1 MAGAALQQ
9 IGRYEVLAELGRGA
23 MGLVYRA
30 RDPQLDRVVAIKTVR
45 RDLGLPPEE
54 YAEFKQ
60 RFYQEANAAG
70 RLSHPNLVAVH
81 DVVELDGVPYMVMEY
96 VDGRTLAEVI
106 ASEGP
111 LPPQRAVALV
121 VQVCR
126 ALDYAHARGVVHRD
140 IKPGNVLVDRHD
152 VAKVSDFG
160 IARLPG
166 SQVTRTGVLLGTPAY
181 MAPELLGGR
190 SPDGRS
196 DLFSVGVALYET
208 LTGVNPFNAD
218 DLATI
223 VARIVNETPAPA
235 RERNPAVP
243 VALDEALGRALA
255 KRPEDRYPT
264 AQVFADALAG
274 ALAPES
280 SPAAGTARRRSRR
293 RLVPRWVALTVVGAL
308 CLVALAVGGLFAWD
322 WWWQQQVGAIV
333 VTTNPLVEVFIDG
346 EFRGRA
352 GEGPLVLSEIA
363 VGERSVTLRLGAREW
378 TASGSVRRDQPLAF
392 SHRFPE
398 ERPAQAGKTR
408 PDGLRGVEG
417 KVRDALDKPRE
428 VYEQLRGAIDK
439 LWKSP

>member
-1 MAGAALQQ
+1 VAEVAALQQ
-9 IGRYEVLAELGRGA
+9 IGRFEVLEELGRGA

-54 YAEFKQ
+54 YAAFKQ
-60 RFYQEANAAG
+60 RFYQEATAAG

-81 DVVELDGVPYMVMEY
+81 DVVEVDGVPYMVMEY
-96 VDGRTLAEVI
+96 VDGRTLAELI

-111 LPPQRAVALV
+111 LLPDRAVPLV
-121 VQVCR
+121 VQVCG
-126 ALDYAHARGVVHRD
+126 ALHYAHAHGVVHRD
-140 IKPGNVLVDRHD
+140 IKPGNVLVDRD
-152 VAKVSDFG
+152 GVAKVSDFG

-181 MAPELLGGR
+181 MAPEQLAGR

-196 DLFSVGVALYET
+196 DLFSLGVALYEA

-218 DLATI
+218 DLATT
-223 VARIVNETPAPA
+223 VARIVTEIPVPA
-235 RERNPAVP
+235 RERNPAIS
-243 VALDEALGRALA
+243 VALDDALGRALA

-264 AQVFADALAG
+264 AQAFADALAR
-274 ALAPES
+274 ALAPE
-280 SPAAGTARRRSRR
+280 AGLVTDAVPGRSRS
-293 RLVPRWVALTVVGAL
+293 RLVPRWVALTVIGVL
-308 CLVALAVGGLFAWD
+308 CLVALGVGGLFAWD
-322 WWWQQQVGAIV
+322 WWWQQQVGSIV
-333 VTTNPLVEVFIDG
+333 VTTNPQVEVFIDG
-346 EFRGRA
+346 EFRGQA

-378 TASGSVRRDQPLAF
+378 TASGPVRRDQPLAL

-398 ERPAQAGKTR
+398 ERPAQAGKT
-408 PDGLRGVEG
+408 LRGMEG

-428 VYEQLRGAIDK
+428 VFEQFRGAIDR